1 MGSLFSRPS
10 IPSPPPLPPAPKPV
24 VIPPPPPA
32 PPPPP
37 EPPKEID
44 KTAEETEARQAIIAR
59 KRKGRKSTIMTSAL
73 GDTSGAGAYK
83 KKLLGD

>member
-1 MGSLFSRPS
+1 MGSLFS
-10 IPSPPPLPPAPKPV
+10 SPRPPAPPPPPPPPPPV
-24 VIPPPPPA
+24 VIPP

-59 KRKGRKSTIMTSAL
+59 KRKGRKSTIMTSSL